1 MVSDDVVDAACLLR
15 SRPAAI
21 VASADEATVV
31 QLVKFSCWS
40 SKRFKRNESGRF
52 RCDGTPVECGSVS
65 RWACRKE
72 RYNRAFDFCVHD
84 HARRA

>member
-21 VASADEATVV
+21 VASADEAKVV

-40 SKRFKRNESGRF
+40 SKRFKRNDSVR
-52 RCDGTPVECGSVS
+52 SVS
-65 RWACRKE
+65 LRW
-72 RYNRAFDFCVHD
+72 
-84 HARRA
+84 HAGGARLGLQVGL

>member
-31 QLVKFSCWS
+31 QLVK
-40 SKRFKRNESGRF
+40 RFKRNESGRF
-52 RCDGTPVECGSVS
+52 RCDGTPVERGSVS

-72 RYNRAFDFCVHD
+72 RHNRAFDFCVHD